1 MVMMLDATEK
11 QGILTTVYPVVNG
24 NGANYIAMNLAY
36 AAREIHEHAKI
47 AVVDFDFSNPYLG
60 IGMHDDRIHGIDNL
74 IDKLN
79 GDFLDVELFEENM
92 ITLKEDIKLLR
103 GTQMGRFYN
112 MVRQEHLE
120 AIIALLKQRYDYI
133 FIAANADATDGGTS
147 MALFHADNIVVLGR
161 YNYKNYFMAQKTVQ
175 NLDALSGSAQVG
187 VLYNLFNGQNSL
199 DFSEHFSEWTVFG
212 TVPYLPDT
220 IDNGNLTGR
229 GLQIVKRSK
238 RDEAKETYLNVLTA
252 FGV

>member
-1 MVMMLDATEK
+1 MAMMLETQEK
-11 QGILTTVYPVVNG
+11 KGILTTVYPVVNG

-60 IGMHDDRIHGIDNL
+60 IGMHDDIIHGIDNL
-74 IDKLN
+74 IDKIN
-79 GDFLDVELFEENM
+79 GDFLDAELFEENM
-92 ITLKEDIKLLR
+92 ITLKDDIKLLR

-120 AIIALLKQRYDYI
+120 AIIVLLKQRYDYV
-133 FIAANADATDGGTS
+133 FIAANAEATDGGTA
-147 MALFHADNIVVLGR
+147 MALFHANNILLLGR
-161 YNYKNYFMAQKTVQ
+161 YNYKNYFMASKAVK
-175 NLDALSGSAQVG
+175 NLEALSGSAQIG
-187 VLYNLFNGQNSL
+187 VVYNMFNGQNSI
-199 DFSEHFSEWTVFG
+199 DFGENFSEWTVHG
-212 TVPYLPDT
+212 TIPYLPDT
-220 IDNGNLTGR
+220 IDNGNLSGR

-238 RDEAKETYLNVLTA
+238 RDETKETYQNVLTA